1 MSSKKLVTRTFN
13 STSYT
18 AMFVN
23 TDTAEV
29 ETRFN
34 SIAYNMVAKGGEIKE
49 NYVKELTKAINKQI
63 ADSPWKLVKL
73 IAADPVFELR
83 GMTEDEFFAHSK
95 ALPPRTTAEKDT
107 DSEQ

>member
-13 STSYT
+13 STRYT

-29 ETRFN
+29 LTLEKDI
-34 SIAYNMVAKGGEIKE
+34 SYNMVAKGGEIKE
-49 NYVKELTKAINKQI
+49 NYVKELTKAINKQFVN
-63 ADSPWKLVKL
+63 STFTLVK
-73 IAADPVFELR
+73 IISANPVFELR

-95 ALPPRTTAEKDT
+95 ALPPRTTAEKGT

>member
-1 MSSKKLVTRTFN
+1 MSSKKMVTRTFN
-13 STSYT
+13 STRYK

-29 ETRFN
+29 ETLVA

-73 IAADPVFELR
+73 ISAEPVFELR
-83 GMTEDEFFAHSK
+83 GMTEDEFFANSK
-95 ALPPRTTAEKDT
+95 ILPPRTTAEKDT